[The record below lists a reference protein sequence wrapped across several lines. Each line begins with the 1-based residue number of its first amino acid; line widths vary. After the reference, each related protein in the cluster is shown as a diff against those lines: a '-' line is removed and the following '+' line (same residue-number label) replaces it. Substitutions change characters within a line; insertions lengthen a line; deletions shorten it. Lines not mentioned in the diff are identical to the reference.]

1 MAYSSF
7 EGYDN
12 ESNRQSGKEEKW
24 ERSTRAAK
32 WIVLSLII
40 GGSLIFAVKL
50 CVQDTMLK
58 MNGNSIVTEFKNGT
72 TLNGTNGDGYETTVD
87 YKNKTTVKFVFPHYN
102 NDGQVSIGLNT
113 QEYGKNCIT
122 AFVDDNGIIH
132 IVPIIFTMLSPF
144 NVEKVTVYYYGD
156 DVGSAKAL
164 NSIWF
169 WIVFYIVLIPLLYL
183 CMRAAY
189 RITYPKSHVRAEV
202 EEEHK
207 TLKNRIVE
215 IRKRKI

>member
-1 MAYSSF
+1 MAYTSF
-7 EGYDN
+7 QGFDN
-12 ESNRQSGKEEKW
+12 ESNRQTGKEEKW

-87 YKNKTTVKFVFPHYN
+87 YKNKTTVKSVKNHY
-102 NDGQVSIGLNT
+102 NDGQVVSIESNT
-113 QEYGKNCIT
+113 REYGKNRIT
-122 AFVDDNGIIH
+122 AFIDNNGIIH

-144 NVEKVTVYYYGD
+144 SAEKVTVYYYGD

-189 RITYPKSHVRAEV
+189 RINHPKSHVRLETEV
-202 EEEHK
+202 DSK
-207 TLKNRIVE
+207 VLKNKFSKL
-215 IRKRKI
+215 RKRKI